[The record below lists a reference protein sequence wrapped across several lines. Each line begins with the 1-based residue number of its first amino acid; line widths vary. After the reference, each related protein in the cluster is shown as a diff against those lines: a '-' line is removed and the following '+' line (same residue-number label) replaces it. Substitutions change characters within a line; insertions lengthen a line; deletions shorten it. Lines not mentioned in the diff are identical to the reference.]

1 MPGIDG
7 LTQEESAIVELVR
20 DFVDRDVKP
29 VVTELEHANTYPA
42 QLIDQ
47 MKFVIEG
54 DCEAVNELLR
64 PPDAQAHRKW
74 PAPFPSNRVPIG
86 GLRHRGAHLQGA

>member
-29 VVTELEHANTYPA
+29 VVAGLEHANTYPA

-47 MKFVIEG
+47 MK
-54 DCEAVNELLR
+54 
-64 PPDAQAHRKW
+64 Q
-74 PAPFPSNRVPIG
+74 
-86 GLRHRGAHLQGA
+86 